1 MEYKAITSEVKD
13 RILTITLNRP
23 EKLNAFN
30 DDMYNDLLNAMD
42 NADADDNVRAIIV
55 TGEGRAFCAG
65 MDLEK
70 GSDTFNYDD
79 MDEHADWSKYRDIGG
94 ILALRFF
101 QSTKPMIAAING
113 PAVGVGITMTLP
125 MDIRLASQD
134 AKMGFV
140 FVRRGVIPDGCA
152 NWFLPKLVGVG
163 QSLEWLMSGKI
174 FSATEARQ
182 GGLIRGTYPADQL
195 LNAARKIALDIAEN
209 TSAVS
214 VALTRQLVWRMA
226 GADHPIEAHKIETR
240 GFYYA
245 GKSEDAKEGIM
256 SFLEKRKPNFLNS
269 PVKDMPPFYPW
280 WNEPEF
286 E

>member
-1 MEYKAITSEVKD
+1 MPYKAIKYEVED

-23 EKLNAFN
+23 ERLNAFN
-30 DDMYNDLLNAMD
+30 DEINNDLLNAMD
-42 NADADDNVRAIIV
+42 EAKADDNIRVIIV

-65 MDLEK
+65 QDLEK
-70 GSDTFNYDD
+70 GTDTFNYDEID
-79 MDEHADWSKYRDIGG
+79 KNPDWSKVRDVGG
-94 ILALRFF
+94 MLALRFF
-101 QSTKPMIAAING
+101 ESTKPIIAAING

-125 MDIRLASQD
+125 MDIRLASED

-140 FVRRGVIPDGCA
+140 FVRRGIIPDGCA
-152 NWFLPKLVGVG
+152 SWFLPKLVGVG
-163 QSLEWLMSGKI
+163 QSMEWFLSGKI
-174 FSATEARQ
+174 FSADEAKERGLVRDIYPRGQLLDEARK
-182 GGLIRGTYPADQL
+182 T
-195 LNAARKIALDIAEN
+195 ALEIAEN

-214 VALTRQLVWRMA
+214 VALTRQLIWRMA
-226 GADHPIEAHKIETR
+226 GADHPIEAHKVETR

-256 SFLEKRKPNFLNS
+256 SFVEKRKPRFTDS

-280 WNEPEF
+280 WKEPPF